1 MPNILYRKQ
10 EFVTKWLISNN
21 SFCLYSSL
29 AEVRYDSVAINVKQQ
44 DGDYPLSD
52 VNILCYLLKKFLNSH
67 SRFDRRDL
75 QNYLNLFSFMVNK
88 PYNKLEKVKILL
100 DKTIRNPKAL
110 HYRDFY
116 SKK

>member
-1 MPNILYRKQ
+1 ML
-10 EFVTKWLISNN
+10 
-21 SFCLYSSL
+21 
-29 AEVRYDSVAINVKQQ
+29 KQQ

-100 DKTIRNPKAL
+100 DKAICNPKTL

-116 SKK
+116 SKKRDK